1 MMKLL
6 CLDDFKH
13 KKINPN
19 WSPSDIL
26 LQVTEVDQLTVIMP
40 PEFNNGVGLKRK
52 RTLTTLEEEDDR
64 EWEAPKPKL
73 KRNKKQHKAVCQ
85 LPPPGM

>member
-13 KKINPN
+13 KKINSN

-26 LQVTEVDQLTVIMP
+26 LQVTEVDQLT
-40 PEFNNGVGLKRK
+40 FNNGVELKRK